1 MYDGII
7 SFADEQRMNFDDEK
21 NDFIFIFKRNRVFN
35 LITGC
40 SFNTLMCKDHNLPST
55 RERIVT

>member
-7 SFADEQRMNFDDEK
+7 SCADEQRMNFDEEK

-35 LITGC
+35 LITGF
-40 SFNTLMCKDHNLPST
+40 SFNQMMCKDHNLPST
-55 RERIVT
+55 RERFVT